1 MDRPGIGTAIFIRKG
16 NSILMSY
23 RKDSGLLALP
33 GGHLERFEQF
43 DESAVREVKE
53 ETGLDIDVK

>member
-16 NSILMSY
+16 NSVLMSY

-33 GGHLERFEQF
+33 GGHFERFE
-43 DESAVREVKE
+43 
-53 ETGLDIDVK
+53 